1 MKRQAKPNKRLPEWE
16 EICAVACAVQ
26 NMHLMATS
34 MNHIGAFWS
43 SHTWCKSARD
53 SMEIREVS
61 FTSTTLDGVDK
72 KLNFFRNTLDTF
84 WKMPKIEFLEHLSL
98 EDIKLASFTVRIVLK
113 SKKKLFDIIRQELV
127 IMFTLMRKNK
137 IVLNTVCR
145 FHEGTSK
152 F

>member
-53 SMEIREVS
+53 SMEIREVR
-61 FTSTTLDGVDK
+61 FTLTTVDGVAIK
-72 KLNFFRNTLDTF
+72 IQTF
-84 WKMPKIEFLEHLSL
+84 SEILWKPIGGCP
-98 EDIKLASFTVRIVLK
+98 R
-113 SKKKLFDIIRQELV
+113 
-127 IMFTLMRKNK
+127 
-137 IVLNTVCR
+137 
-145 FHEGTSK
+145 
-152 F
+152 